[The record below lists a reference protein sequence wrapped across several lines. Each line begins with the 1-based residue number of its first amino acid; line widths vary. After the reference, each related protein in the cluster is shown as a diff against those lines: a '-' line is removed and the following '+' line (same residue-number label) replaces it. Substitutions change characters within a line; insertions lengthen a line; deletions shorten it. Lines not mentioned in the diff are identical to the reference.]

1 MNYKGYSIIEILI
14 VIAIAGI
21 LGAGLFAAYKFIAK
35 ENVTR
40 VLTIKSDDE
49 INSFLY
55 QIIKDIETAGFGI
68 EKYTPSGTPGTLI
81 KGNNNEAGIMVGNS
95 LAFYSLAS
103 REERYSGCWAII
115 VNIKLPNS
123 NLPIP
128 RLDIEDELT
137 TIEGQSTQNN
147 YWGKFRKNFFW
158 QPCHLKDNDNSD
170 PANPVKMKANY
181 WYVIMD
187 RAKNKKEVDGLCS
200 DGLCNCGSGNDIKC
214 ENYYSTGD
222 DTTKS
227 YYAFFATQQNNYKY
241 PQDFKVQYFIDTDM
255 ESPNI
260 CASGTY
266 TLFKKVGSNPKQ
278 QIISCI
284 FPDGLRFR
292 AGRIDNNGTID
303 YTTSNQDI
311 RDAITYSKLKTLKMC
326 LIVQIG
332 GRQDVIASQKPQ
344 FSSDCGNN
352 PNITDTWWNSTGR
365 YYKWRVIE
373 RDIPLYNF
381 Q

>member
-1 MNYKGYSIIEILI
+1 
-14 VIAIAGI
+14 
-21 LGAGLFAAYKFIAK
+21 
-35 ENVTR
+35 
-40 VLTIKSDDE
+40 
-49 INSFLY
+49 
-55 QIIKDIETAGFGI
+55 
-68 EKYTPSGTPGTLI
+68 
-81 KGNNNEAGIMVGNS
+81 
-95 LAFYSLAS
+95 
-103 REERYSGCWAII
+103 
-115 VNIKLPNS
+115 
-123 NLPIP
+123 
-128 RLDIEDELT
+128 
-137 TIEGQSTQNN
+137 
-147 YWGKFRKNFFW
+147 
-158 QPCHLKDNDNSD
+158 
-170 PANPVKMKANY
+170 MKANY

-187 RAKNKKEVDGLCS
+187 KYKKKQEVNGLCS
-200 DGLCNCGSGNDIKC
+200 DGLCNCGSGNDIQC
-214 ENYYSTGD
+214 DEQYYNINNSAGKR
-222 DTTKS
+222 KS

-284 FPDGLRFR
+284 FSDGLRFR
-292 AGRIDNNGTID
+292 AGIDNNGTIE
-303 YTTSNQDI
+303 YKTSNQDI
-311 RDAITYSKLKTLKMC
+311 QNAIKNSKLKTLKLC

-332 GRQDVIASQKPQ
+332 GRQDVIAFQKPQ